1 MDCRVKPTSVR
12 HGSCL
17 KRRTAL
23 ILLASSWL
31 RIIWTR
37 RGINAVRHQNIVFHG
52 LLKHIPW
59 STLDRLVDQ
68 YEADWDGRVVKTKAH
83 LIAMLFAQFCGARSL
98 REIETSLKSHT
109 DKLYHLGGCTI
120 SRSALSTANA
130 SRPVEVFAGLLS
142 ALMAQLQAGY
152 RRKIG
157 DCVRLID
164 STGVPLSNLSGH
176 WATFSAGVCG
186 AKAHIIY
193 DPDANQP
200 LYLMVTPTNVNDIT
214 AAKKMPIEAGATY
227 VFDLGYYDYGWW
239 AALDQAGCRIVT
251 RFKANTPF
259 AVVEDRP
266 GAPAS
271 SILSDRTGYL
281 PKRLAASRTNP
292 MSGLVREVRVV
303 IDTGKVL
310 RILTNDLTA
319 SAQKVADLYKRR
331 WAIELFF
338 RWVKQTLKIGHFLGT
353 SENAVRIQIAVAL
366 IAFLLLRLAHDANKI
381 IQSPL
386 AFLNPAWHGGLPM
399 DPTRVLGAL
408 MIAGV
413 ICMSSMA
420 QAADPLPRA
429 KPEEVGMSSERLAL
443 IGKAVNAEIARG
455 QLPGAVLAIARRG
468 KLAYFKTFGYR
479 DKAGGAPRKTD

>member
-1 MDCRVKPTSVR
+1 MDYRVKPTSVR

-152 RRKIG
+152 RRKGG

-164 STGVPLSNLSGH
+164 STSVQLNKLSGN

-193 DPDANQP
+193 DPDADQP
-200 LYLMVTPTNVNDIT
+200 LYLMVTPSNVNDVT
-214 AAKKMPIEAGATY
+214 AAKEMPIEAGATY

-239 AALDQAGCRIVT
+239 AELDAQGCRIVT
-251 RFKANTPF
+251 RLKKNTPI
-259 AVVEDRP
+259 ELIEERP
-266 GAPAS
+266 VPQGS
-271 SILSDRTGYL
+271 NILSDRIGLL
-281 PKRLAASRTNP
+281 PARQAKNRRNP
-292 MSGLVREVRVV
+292 MSSLVREVQV
-303 IDTGKVL
+303 
-310 RILTNDLTA
+310 
-319 SAQKVADLYKRR
+319 
-331 WAIELFF
+331 
-338 RWVKQTLKIGHFLGT
+338 
-353 SENAVRIQIAVAL
+353 
-366 IAFLLLRLAHDANKI
+366 
-381 IQSPL
+381 
-386 AFLNPAWHGGLPM
+386 
-399 DPTRVLGAL
+399 
-408 MIAGV
+408 MI
-413 ICMSSMA
+413 
-420 QAADPLPRA
+420 
-429 KPEEVGMSSERLAL
+429 
-443 IGKAVNAEIARG
+443 
-455 QLPGAVLAIARRG
+455 
-468 KLAYFKTFGYR
+468 
-479 DKAGGAPRKTD
+479 